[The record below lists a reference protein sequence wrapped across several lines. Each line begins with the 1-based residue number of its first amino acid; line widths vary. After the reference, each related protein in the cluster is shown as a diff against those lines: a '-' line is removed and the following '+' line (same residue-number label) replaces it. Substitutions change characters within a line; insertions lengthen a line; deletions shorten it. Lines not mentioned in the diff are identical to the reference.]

1 MELVAENLGLER
13 GGRMLVSG
21 LSFRLSAGSLTRLTG
36 ANGAGKTS
44 LLRLIAGLA
53 EPAHGTIR
61 LVGGDEELGIGAQ
74 AHFVAHQEAVKP
86 ALSMRENLE
95 FWRDFLGGD
104 GMEAALD
111 AFGLR
116 PLAELPAAW
125 ASAGQK
131 RRLGLARLALAQ
143 RPLWLLDEP
152 TVGLDAA
159 SEAGLTHLM
168 RAHLDKG
175 GIILAATHVPLQ
187 IDCAELRRGGVA

>member
-1 MELVAENLGLER
+1 
-13 GGRMLVSG
+13 
-21 LSFRLSAGSLTRLTG
+21 
-36 ANGAGKTS
+36 
-44 LLRLIAGLA
+44 
-53 EPAHGTIR
+53 
-61 LVGGDEELGIGAQ
+61 
-74 AHFVAHQEAVKP
+74 
-86 ALSMRENLE
+86 MRENLE

-131 RRLGLARLALAQ
+131 RRLGLARLALAH

-159 SEAGLTHLM
+159 SEASLTHLM
-168 RAHLDKG
+168 RAHLEKG

-187 IDCAELRRGGVA
+187 MDSAELRIGGVA

>member
-21 LSFRLSAGSLTRLTG
+21 LSFRLAPGSLTRLTG

-53 EPAHGTIR
+53 EPAQGAVR

-104 GMEAALD
+104 GMDAALD

-131 RRLGLARLALAQ
+131 RRLGLARLALAH

-159 SEAGLTHLM
+159 SEASLTHLM
-168 RAHLDKG
+168 RAHLEKG

-187 IDCAELRRGGVA
+187 MDSAELRIGGVA